1 MALDVTGPYR
11 YPAPR
16 PAWLALH
23 EEAILDPGQPI
34 IDPHHHLWVQDG
46 VPYLRDEIAA
56 DLASGHD
63 VRATVFVEAH
73 YAYRETG
80 PDRLRPVGETESVVA
95 IAEAARAAGVR
106 TAIAAGMVVHA
117 DLRLGEKVEEV
128 IEAHL
133 AAAQGSLRGV
143 RQSFARDEHFPD
155 GIVLRPAP
163 PGMLATP
170 EVRAGLGVLARLG
183 LSFDAMLYHAQ
194 LPELTAVAQSLPRL
208 RIVLDHLGCPLGIGP
223 YQTQPENI
231 FAAWRHDIEALAR
244 CPNVVVKLGGLGM
257 IITGARHHDRPVPP
271 GSAELA
277 ARWRPWFATCIE
289 AFGAARC
296 MFESNFPVDKAMFS
310 YAVAWNAFKRIA
322 ADASADEKAALFHD
336 TAARTYSLPQL
347 ISEENSD

>member
-16 PAWLALH
+16 PAWLAQYD
-23 EEAILDPGQPI
+23 EAILDPGQPI

-46 VPYLRDEIAA
+46 VPYLREEITA

-63 VRATVFVEAH
+63 IRATVFVEAH
-73 YAYRETG
+73 HAYRESG

-95 IAEAARAAGVR
+95 IAEAARTAGSRMTV
-106 TAIAAGMVVHA
+106 AAGMVAHA
-117 DLRLGEKVEEV
+117 DLRLGDMVEEV
-128 IEAHL
+128 IEAHV
-133 AAAQGSLRGV
+133 AAAQGRLRGV
-143 RQSFARDEHFPD
+143 RQSFARDENFPD

-163 PGMLATP
+163 RGMLGTR
-170 EVRAGLGVLARLG
+170 EVRAGLRTLARLG

-194 LPELTAVAQSLPRL
+194 IPELTAVAQALPDL

-223 YQTQPENI
+223 YEAQPETV
-231 FAAWRHDIEALAR
+231 FEAWRRDIEALAR

-257 IITGARHHDRPVPP
+257 IITGARHHEQPLPP

-277 ARWRPWFATCIE
+277 ARWRPWCVTCIE
-289 AFGAARC
+289 AFGAGRC

-310 YAVAWNAFKRIA
+310 YAVAWNAFKRVA
-322 ADASADEKAALFHD
+322 ADGSPDEKAALFHD
-336 TAARTYSLPQL
+336 TAARTYRLPRFF
-347 ISEENSD
+347 SEENSD